1 MDEKILFALI
11 LSSVICFIFSI
22 IRGFKQNILTLC
34 LKILSSISV
43 VFLGIIICYNQAG
56 VGFFTKYN
64 IFILVGMLFGLLGDV
79 VLDLKIMYKEDGDK
93 YLIAGFL
100 SFAVGHI
107 FYALAIFKNLKMIAT
122 PNLTLW
128 ALLLVFG
135 AAILCFITLVGCRVM
150 KADFGENKLPTTAYT
165 LVLCYMMCLGVYSY
179 ISDKNMLIMMIGILS
194 FAASDV
200 VLSQIYFVPGKAEN
214 KFLIIINHLLYYAGQ
229 IMIMLSMLAFYKTQ
243 VGI

>member
-1 MDEKILFALI
+1 MDGKILFALI
-11 LSSVICFIFSI
+11 LSSAICFIFSI

-43 VFLGIIICYNQAG
+43 VFLGIIICYKQAG
-56 VGFFTKYN
+56 VGFFTKYS
-64 IFILVGMLFGLLGDV
+64 IYLLLGMLFGLIGDV

-100 SFAVGHI
+100 SFAIGHV
-107 FYALAIFKNLKMIAT
+107 FYAMAIFKNLKMIST

-128 ALLLVFG
+128 GLLLVFP
-135 AAILCFITLVGCRVM
+135 AALVCFLTLVSCKLM
-150 KADFGENKLPTTAYT
+150 KADFGNNKLATTLYT
-165 LVLCYMMCLGVYSY
+165 LVLCYMMCLGVYTF

-200 VLSQIYFVPGKAEN
+200 VLSQIYFVPGKDNN
-214 KFLIIINHLLYYAGQ
+214 KFFIIVNHLLYYAGQ

-243 VGI
+243 VG